1 MAKATLTTA
10 VTKPAIADVVV
21 QLTGS
26 EEDRNRLAVASDIGA
41 GFGAHVI
48 GVHLHLLP
56 DILEITDPAQSAT
69 IRSLLDAS
77 EQKADHD
84 FKALEQQFVTLDVS
98 AELRRCHG
106 FPADAGRTLAGLARG
121 ADLFIGTR
129 PYGDPEGQHLI
140 EEEVLFGG
148 GRACLFLPP
157 GGSPHRRFDTI
168 VVAWED
174 SRETTRAVAE
184 AMPFLRAAK
193 QVRVVHVDS
202 PFQEPGDQ
210 DLGLTLAV
218 RHLKRHG
225 VAAESSTVPFVNST
239 GECIEAYAHQH
250 GADLLVMGAYGHMRV
265 VELVFG
271 GATRYILRHATLPV
285 LMAR

>member
-1 MAKATLTTA
+1 MAKAARTTE
-10 VTKPAIADVVV
+10 VHDPAIADVVV

-26 EEDRNRLAVASDIGA
+26 EEDRNRLAVATDIAA
-41 GFGAHVI
+41 GFGAHII

-56 DILEITDPAQSAT
+56 GILEITDPTQSTT
-69 IRSLLDAS
+69 IRSLLDSS
-77 EQKADHD
+77 EQKADRD
-84 FKALEQQFVTLDVS
+84 FKALEHRFADLGVS
-98 AELRRCHG
+98 NELHRCHG
-106 FPADAGRTLAGLARG
+106 FPAEVGKTLAGLTRN

-129 PYGDPEGQHLI
+129 PYGDPEGQYLI
-140 EEEVLFGG
+140 EEEVLFGC

-174 SRETTRAVAE
+174 SRESALAIAE

-193 QVRVVHVDS
+193 QVRLVHVSS
-202 PFQEPGDQ
+202 PFEEMGDE
-210 DLGLTLAV
+210 DIGLIRAV
-218 RHLKRHG
+218 EHLKRHSIVVEG
-225 VAAESSTVPFVNST
+225 ATVPFVNGT